1 MILSGVELKDLT
13 GRRQKAC
20 QVQALRFM
28 GIEHKVRPD
37 GSVVVLKAHVE
48 QSLGLREDRKAIKEF
63 EPNWGAI

>member
-1 MILSGVELKDLT
+1 MILSDVELKGLT

-20 QVQALRFM
+20 QIQALRFM
-28 GIEHKVRPD
+28 GIEHRVRPD

-48 QSLGLREDRKAIKEF
+48 QTLGLVSDHKITREP

>member
-1 MILSGVELKDLT
+1 MILSDLELRGLT
-13 GRRQKAC
+13 GRRQKAS
-20 QVQALRFM
+20 QIQTLRFM

>member
-1 MILSGVELKDLT
+1 MILSATELRELT

-28 GIEHKVRPD
+28 CIEHKVRPD
-37 GSVVVLKAHVE
+37 GSIVVLKAHVE
-48 QSLGLREDRKAIKEF
+48 QSLGLMNDTKVKKET